1 LPNAISFAARTNESL
16 LPLLGLTI
24 VQCLYNFRKKVEND
38 NISRGQSH
46 GQTNEDRFSADDSDD
61 EMLSSV
67 IK

>member
-38 NISRGQSH
+38 NISRGQPH